1 MTHWIMS
8 WVLQE
13 ETHALSSEVVVGGG
27 RLVRRLSRST
37 GAQALLPTS
46 LVLRLSRQ
54 DGEGHINFSGK
65 KAEVKLLRCEG

>member
-1 MTHWIMS
+1 MTHWTMS

-13 ETHALSSEVVVGGG
+13 ETHALSSEGVVGGG
-27 RLVRRLSRST
+27 GLVRRLSKST

-54 DGEGHINFSGK
+54 DGERHINFSGK
-65 KAEVKLLRCEG
+65 KAGVKPRRCEG